1 MWGAIH
7 RLWFLVHLPELG
19 LWLGAIQS
27 SATTHNVMHSC
38 FRLAFHGVRLPRL
51 LLECASSGASGSPR
65 HAYFV
70 PPDADSD
77 TCSHM
82 FHDVPYGC
90 DFFNFPTPAIA
101 MAFMV
106 SDCIMNHDHMLLQ
119 EILLALG
126 ILLRSEM
133 LVEADREHHYLLSDT
148 GLRAP
153 WLCWQCLRC

>member
-1 MWGAIH
+1 M
-7 RLWFLVHLPELG
+7 RTLYPPTLTVTLVL
-19 LWLGAIQS
+19 I
-27 SATTHNVMHSC
+27 C
-38 FRLAFHGVRLPRL
+38 FI
-51 LLECASSGASGSPR
+51 
-65 HAYFV
+65 
-70 PPDADSD
+70 
-77 TCSHM
+77 M
-82 FHDVPYGC
+82 FHMVESSFSR

-126 ILLRSEM
+126 LLLRSKM